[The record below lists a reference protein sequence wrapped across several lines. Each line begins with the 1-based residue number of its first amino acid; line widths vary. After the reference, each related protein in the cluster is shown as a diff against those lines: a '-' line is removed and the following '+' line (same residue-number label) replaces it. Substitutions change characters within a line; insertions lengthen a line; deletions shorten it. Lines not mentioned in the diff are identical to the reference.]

1 MGTAFALLC
10 ILYVLIRA
18 QIGLS
23 LQSLFHPEGLQDWI
37 SRNQVR
43 VSRGVFTLMRFC
55 TGLRMEVEPR
65 KDLSLPRVFLVV
77 ANHQS
82 LADISALMCAFPR
95 HGLRFVTKR
104 ELKWGVP
111 AVSMFLRRGKHAI
124 ISRSGE
130 FRAGR
135 KELVKMAVNS
145 KEGLSPA
152 IFPEGTRSRSGDIQ
166 DFHAGAFRIILEQ
179 TPLPVVSVAIDG
191 GYAISKLTNVLS
203 RSWKSRYRI
212 RPLTVYPPPK
222 GKREILEL
230 LSRIQSEIGS
240 QISAWR
246 REAADIRP

>member
-1 MGTAFALLC
+1 VGTVFALLC
-10 ILYVLIRA
+10 ILYVLVRA

-23 LQSLFHPEGLQDWI
+23 LRACFHPEGLQGWI

-43 VSRGVFTLMRFC
+43 VSRGIFSLLRFFTGF
-55 TGLRMEVEPR
+55 RMDVEPR
-65 KDLSLPRVFLVV
+65 KDLSLPAVFLLV

-82 LADISALMCAFPR
+82 LADIPALMCAFPR

-124 ISRSGE
+124 ISRSGD

-145 KEGLSPA
+145 AEGLSPA
-152 IFPEGTRSRSGDIQ
+152 IFPEGTRSRTGDIQ
-166 DFHAGAFRIILEQ
+166 DFHAGAFRIILEN
-179 TPLPVVSVAIDG
+179 TPLPVVSVAIEG
-191 GYAISKLTNVLS
+191 GYAISKLTNVFS
-203 RSWKSRYRI
+203 RLRKSRYRI
-212 RPLTVYPPPK
+212 KPLTVYPPPG

-240 QISAWR
+240 QIRAWR
-246 REAADIRP
+246 REEAGL